1 VIFQS
6 KRLNFGLLLVLR
18 KLKLLRGWGY
28 DQSNKYSAEGRQHP
42 VRTKFEVRS
51 SKFARI
57 ILHSRQHL
65 SLSKRPNCDFFARA
79 QMVKVGFGSSPGL
92 RARRTQAERPP
103 KSFACALRN
112 SAAVREANELLQRH
126 PFVARAIAADC
137 ACSQHSSRSATSLR
151 SNILCQT
158 TRR

>member
-1 VIFQS
+1 MFQS
-6 KRLNFGLLLVLR
+6 VKPSDEVPNDQVAKSVSITSR
-18 KLKLLRGWGY
+18 KDR
-28 DQSNKYSAEGRQHP
+28 
-42 VRTKFEVRS
+42 
-51 SKFARI
+51 
-57 ILHSRQHL
+57 
-65 SLSKRPNCDFFARA
+65 
-79 QMVKVGFGSSPGL
+79 FGSSPGL